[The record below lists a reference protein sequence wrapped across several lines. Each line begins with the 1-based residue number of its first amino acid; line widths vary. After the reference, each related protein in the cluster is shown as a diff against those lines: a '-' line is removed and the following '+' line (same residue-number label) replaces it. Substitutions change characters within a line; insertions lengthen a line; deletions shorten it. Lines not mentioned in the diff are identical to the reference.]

1 MSILLI
7 LLIIIGVIGIYIW
20 QTYNFF
26 VTTKTRIGASI
37 QEIGNQL
44 KRQANLIPNLIES
57 TKGYLEHEKG
67 IYEKIT
73 QAREKVA
80 QAAGSQ
86 NAQEMVDAAQSLGQ
100 ALGGIQV
107 VVESNPELKASET
120 VQKLMEELRDTAD
133 KIMYARRTL
142 IDLTA
147 DYNTRLATFPSN
159 LVGKMFKFS
168 PERGLKTEN
177 VEEITS
183 VNFEETKNPEV
194 KL

>member
-159 LVGKMFKFS
+159 LVVKMFKFS

-177 VEEITS
+177 AEEITS
-183 VNFEETKNPEV
+183 VNVEETKNPEV

>member
-7 LLIIIGVIGIYIW
+7 ILIILGVIGIYIW

-168 PERGLKTEN
+168 TERGLKTEN

-183 VNFEETKNPEV
+183 VSVEETKNPEV

>member
-7 LLIIIGVIGIYIW
+7 ILIILGVIGIYIW

-120 VQKLMEELRDTAD
+120 VQKLMETTFLSASPC
-133 KIMYARRTL
+133 L
-142 IDLTA
+142 I
-147 DYNTRLATFPSN
+147 
-159 LVGKMFKFS
+159 
-168 PERGLKTEN
+168 
-177 VEEITS
+177 
-183 VNFEETKNPEV
+183 
-194 KL
+194 

>member
-7 LLIIIGVIGIYIW
+7 ILIILGVIGIYIW

-57 TKGYLEHEKG
+57 TKGYLKHEKE

-159 LVGKMFKFS
+159 LVGKCLNS
-168 PERGLKTEN
+168 HR
-177 VEEITS
+177 
-183 VNFEETKNPEV
+183 
-194 KL
+194 